1 MDQETARS
9 LLREAVSGIDRQ
21 PAPADKPLKASR
33 QVKPPKAVKR
43 RRRRPLLW
51 TTIVLVF
58 LIGLGTGLALLRI
71 SYGPWRIDGMS
82 NQVAT
87 AIEGRLGQGWRV
99 ALKDSALELDSENSL
114 ALRVAGLDVY
124 NPQGALVVRAP
135 LAVVSLDT
143 WSLLRLSVQPRAI
156 EFRDLR
162 MTALVHDDGSIA
174 FAASSPTQDGVVKPQ
189 TLPSV
194 DAARGTVSPLSAAV
208 ASIFGVVLDSAGVV
222 GALDRARITNAQLT
236 LIDDDAKQRAVF
248 ERVNGLF
255 RRDATRDA
263 RLFELR
269 IDGPHGEWLFGG
281 DLHEEG
287 GGRRSGTIRL
297 DDLPIADMLLLSGQS
312 KLPIET
318 DLKLSAKADVAIQ
331 AGRIESMNGEIRTS
345 AGSLLV
351 EEKDFNPVSI
361 ETLKAVVGWDEAKR
375 VLHLA
380 SLAYEGGGNRASL
393 SGALAIS
400 PPGADTAWTFA
411 LDGRDAVLRGAT
423 AQDAPVKIAEI
434 KGALSG
440 RAGGVSIDALT
451 LRGDGLNGQIT
462 GTIGTS
468 ADDDGLTLHITAANT
483 EGRQAL
489 RLWPEHVA
497 PAVRNF
503 LVDDLRGGHVD
514 SVDITVDMSGSELA
528 AATKGE
534 PMPDQ
539 SVRIDFAVSEAGL
552 TISKDGPPLKRGR
565 VAGTIT
571 GRTTTIRNAT
581 AEIRMAENRVLA
593 LSDGSFVIRDP
604 QPDKVIAQ
612 IGIRLGGGADA
623 LAALLQTKMFKGLT
637 GAEIDPA
644 SIKGRVDLHAE
655 FPLNLKQV
663 PDLAELPVT
672 LNGTLAELSMDKAF
686 GKERFEQ
693 GRFAISYDRG
703 GFAMK
708 GDGRV
713 LGAPV
718 TIDLKQ
724 TKPGA
729 PGEALVTLVIDES
742 FRARKGLP
750 IAPQLTGSIPARFS
764 VPVGRSGPGKPPV
777 RIEADLSKAGIDGL
791 LPGWTKAA
799 GKAGK
804 VAFTLI
810 ETPSG
815 ATELREIALDA
826 GVTSARGSAMLSAD
840 GGFDKAELSSLKLS
854 AGDDMRVSVD
864 RNGNLYKV
872 SVRGAVADARPFLKD
887 LTDSDT
893 KPSKDPS
900 PKDVEADV
908 ALNIITGFNGEA
920 MTGANLKMTTRG
932 GDIRTAQFRG
942 KFGAAPFTA
951 SIGKGDRGAPV
962 LQLESADSGATL
974 RFLDTYKRMHG
985 GTLKLGLSLNDGPQT
1000 GVVQVR
1006 DFVLRDEP
1014 ALSSI
1019 VSRGPASATA
1029 VDARGR
1035 RIQQATD
1042 VAFDRMRA
1050 DFTRNRSR
1058 LSFTDAAISNAAMGF
1073 TLSGWL
1079 DTAKER
1085 TQIDGTFV
1093 PLYALNNVV
1102 AHVPLVGPLLAGD
1115 RNEGLFGVKFAV
1127 TGSISKPTVNVNP
1140 LSAVAPGFLR
1150 QLFGAGGGNAAFANG
1165 SPER

>member
-9 LLREAVSGIDRQ
+9 LLKEAVSGADRQ
-21 PAPADKPLKASR
+21 PAPVAKPQKAAMPAR
-33 QVKPPKAVKR
+33 ATGR
-43 RRRRPLLW
+43 RWRPLLW
-51 TTIVLVF
+51 STIVVVF

-71 SYGPWRIDGMS
+71 SYAPLRIDGMS
-82 NQVAT
+82 NQVAS
-87 AIEGRLGQGWRV
+87 AIEGRIGPGWRV

-124 NPQGALVVRAP
+124 NPEGALVVRAP

-174 FAASSPTQDGVVKPQ
+174 FAASSPAQGDAAKPQ

-208 ASIFGVVLDSAGVV
+208 ASIFGVVLDSAGVI

-236 LIDDDAKQRAVF
+236 LIDDEANHRAVF

-269 IDGPHGEWLFGG
+269 IDGPHGQWLFGG
-281 DLHEEG
+281 DLHEKG
-287 GGRRSGTIRL
+287 GNRREGTIRL
-297 DDLPIADMLLLSGQS
+297 DDLPISDMLLLSGQS

-331 AGRIESMNGEIRTS
+331 AGKIESMNGEIRTS
-345 AGSLLV
+345 SGSFLI
-351 EEKDFNPVSI
+351 EEKDFNPVTI
-361 ETLKAVVGWDEAKR
+361 ETLKAAVSWDEVNR
-375 VLHLA
+375 VLQLG
-380 SLAYEGGGNRASL
+380 SLDYEGAGNHAIL

-400 PPGADTAWTFA
+400 PPGADTTWTFGFT
-411 LDGRDAVLRGAT
+411 GRDALLRGAS
-423 AQDAPVKIAEI
+423 AHDAPVKIAELAG
-434 KGALSG
+434 KLSG
-440 RAGGVSIDALT
+440 RAGGVSIDDFT
-451 LRGDGLNGQIT
+451 LRGDTLSGKIT
-462 GTIGTS
+462 GTVGTS
-468 ADDDGLTLHITAANT
+468 ADDGGLTLHITASNAD
-483 EGRQAL
+483 GRLAL
-489 RLWPEHVA
+489 RLWPENIA

-503 LVDDLRGGHVD
+503 LVDDLRGGHLD
-514 SVDITVDMSGSELA
+514 SVDATVDMSGSELA
-528 AATKGE
+528 AATRGE
-534 PMPDQ
+534 PMPDP
-539 SVRIDFAVSEAGL
+539 SVRIGFSVSEAGL
-552 TISKDGPPLKRGR
+552 TISQDGPPLRRGR
-565 VAGTIT
+565 VAGLIT
-571 GRTTTIRNAT
+571 GRSTTINGAT
-581 AEIRMAENRVLA
+581 AEIKMAENRVLG
-593 LSDGSFVIRDP
+593 LSDGSFLIRDP

-612 IGIRLGGGADA
+612 IGLRLGGNADA

-637 GAEIDPA
+637 GAEIDP
-644 SIKGRVDLHAE
+644 STIKGRIDLRAD
-655 FPLNLKQV
+655 FPLNLKHV

-672 LNGTLAELSMDKAF
+672 LTGTLADLSMDKAF

-693 GRFAISYDRG
+693 GRFTLSYDRS
-703 GFAMK
+703 GFSMK

-724 TKPGA
+724 AKPGA
-729 PGEALVTLVIDES
+729 PGEALVTLVLDET

-750 IAPQLTGSIPARFS
+750 VAPQLSGPIPARFS
-764 VPVGRSGPGKPPV
+764 VPVGRPGSGKPPIRV
-777 RIEADLSKAGIDGL
+777 EADLSKVGVDGL
-791 LPGWTKAA
+791 LPGWTKAS
-799 GKAGK
+799 GKSGK
-804 VAFTLI
+804 VAFTLV
-810 ETPSG
+810 ETGSG
-815 ATELREIALDA
+815 ATELRDIALDA
-826 GVTSARGSAMLSAD
+826 GVTSARGNATLAAD
-840 GGFDKAELSSLKLS
+840 GSFDRAELSSLKLS

-887 LTDSDT
+887 LTDSDG
-893 KPSKDPS
+893 KPSKDPN
-900 PKDVEADV
+900 PKEVEADV
-908 ALNIITGFNGEA
+908 AVNILTGFNGEA
-920 MTGANLKMTTRG
+920 MTGANLKMSTRG
-932 GDIRTAQFRG
+932 GDIRSAQFRG

-951 SIGKGDRGAPV
+951 SIAKGERGAPV
-962 LQLESADSGATL
+962 LALDSADSGATL
-974 RFLDTYKRMHG
+974 RFLDTYKRMYG
-985 GTLKLGLSLNDGPQT
+985 GLLLLSLSLNDGPQN

-1019 VSRGPASATA
+1019 VSRAPSSADA

-1050 DFTRNRSR
+1050 NFNRNRSR
-1058 LSFTDAAISNAAMGF
+1058 LSFSDAAISNAGMGF

-1079 DTAKER
+1079 DTTKER

-1093 PLYALNNVV
+1093 PMYALNNAV

-1115 RNEGLFGVKFAV
+1115 RNEGLFALKFAV
-1127 TGSISKPTVNVNP
+1127 TGSITKPTVNVNP

-1150 QLFGAGGGNAAFANG
+1150 QLFGAGGGGNEVFANG
-1165 SPER
+1165 LPER